1 MTHHRDSAG
10 RIFWGIIIILFGV
23 LFLLDQMGR
32 LDFGSVISHY
42 WPVLLIL
49 IGFWQLVANN
59 FRSPGGPLFLIALGV
74 IFELGRLDILGRSA
88 WHFVW
93 PLLIIVV
100 GLGILLGALR
110 RRAPAAVPGI
120 RDGSLD
126 AFAIFSG
133 LNRRIES
140 PSFRGGKATAIMGGM
155 ELDLRGA
162 GLAEGAAELE
172 LSVIMG
178 GIVLRV
184 PLTWRLEIDAHPL
197 LGGVEDKHTFEP
209 GQPSVG
215 TLRIRASAI
224 LGGIEIKD

>member
-1 MTHHRDSAG
+1 MAPHRDSAG

-49 IGFWQLVANN
+49 IGLWQLVSNN
-59 FRSPGGPLFLIALGV
+59 FRSPGGPLFLIALGI

-88 WHFVW
+88 WHYVW
-93 PLLIIVV
+93 PLLIILV
-100 GLGILLGALR
+100 GLGIVFGALGR
-110 RRAPAAVPGI
+110 RTPAAAPGV

-133 LNRRIES
+133 LNRRVES
-140 PSFRGGKATAIMGGM
+140 PNFRGGKATAIMGGI

-162 GLAEGAAELE
+162 RLAEGAAVLD

-178 GIVLRV
+178 GISIRV
-184 PLTWRLEIDAHPL
+184 PRTWRLEIDAHPL

-209 GQPSVG
+209 GPEGAG
-215 TLRIRASAI
+215 TLHVRASAI